1 MAQVLTREM
10 TVTWSG
16 LLLSILGY
24 LPVILL
30 FVLLGI
36 FFGWLLNE
44 NAAPGVSSAI
54 LTVGGLMS
62 GAWMPLETMGSF
74 ETVCRFL
81 PFYPAVDMG
90 RALVIGDTLTF
101 GRFGV
106 ALLTVCG
113 YLLLAALLAVV
124 AFRRQMWGD

>member
-1 MAQVLTREM
+1 MEEKRMAGSYEIMQALQVGRNE
-10 TVTWSG
+10 VV
-16 LLLSILGY
+16 LGED
-24 LPVILL
+24 
-30 FVLLGI
+30 
-36 FFGWLLNE
+36 E

-124 AFRRQMWGD
+124 AFRRQKWGD